1 SLVSLIQWQ
10 ASHRHLHSF
19 PTRRSSD
26 LADQPSATS
35 YRDRGDSPTRPGAH
49 PYPATMRD
57 ESAFLTT
64 QTDKKKPFSQS
75 FRRNNMIP
83 VILSGGSGSR
93 PWPLSRKLFPKQ
105 FLALTGEQTLF
116 QQTVERLAFEGMQ
129 PPLLVCNKEHR
140 FIVKE
145 QLAAR
150 KLSVQGLMLEPFGR
164 NTAPAVAIAAMKL
177 IEEGRDEL
185 LLI

>member
-83 VILSGGSGSR
+83 VID
-93 PWPLSRKLFPKQ
+93 RKS
-105 FLALTGEQTLF
+105 T
-116 QQTVERLAFEGMQ
+116 RL
-129 PPLLVCNKEHR
+129 NSSH
-140 FIVKE
+140 VKI
-145 QLAAR
+145 
-150 KLSVQGLMLEPFGR
+150 SY
-164 NTAPAVAIAAMKL
+164 AVFCLKKKK
-177 IEEGRDEL
+177 
-185 LLI
+185 